1 MLIPTIAFLLA
12 APAVAGPADAQ
23 ATSARSAGA
32 QSTSAKSASAEAAI
46 TAAMTDSAAGWS
58 SGDMA
63 RFLAIYA
70 EDAVFVTR
78 DGLVRGKAAIAAR
91 YERNYGTDAAKRGT
105 LGFRMLG
112 FRPVDGTHQM
122 LWARWT
128 LTYPGGKT
136 DSGMTSLLFERQA
149 AGWKIVSDHSS

>member
-1 MLIPTIAFLLA
+1 MMIPTIAFLLA
-12 APAVAGPADAQ
+12 SPAVAQPAEARA
-23 ATSARSAGA
+23 ATAEP
-32 QSTSAKSASAEAAI
+32 ASAEAAI

-78 DGLVRGKAAIAAR
+78 DGLVRGKAAIATR
-91 YERNYGTDAAKRGT
+91 YDRNYGTDAAKRGT

-112 FRPVDGTHQM
+112 FRPVDAAHQM